1 MSVKKVLVKIWK
13 GFKNG
18 WMKFAHTL
26 GRINTNIL
34 LTIFYFILIGIYAII
49 IGLPKKIIQLISKK
63 PKTYWIEHKKVKDY
77 KYPF

>member
-1 MSVKKVLVKIWK
+1 MSVKNILVKIWK
-13 GFKNG
+13 GIKKG

-26 GRINTNIL
+26 GVINTTIL

-49 IGLPKKIIQLISKK
+49 IGLPKKLIQLLRKA
-63 PKTYWIEHKKVKDY
+63 PETYWIDHKNVKDY